1 MRIESTSAP
10 WRLQIQPATKIA
22 RLWRRI
28 FEQRP
33 QFIVALEPRRLV
45 ALIESSHR
53 DAHNAGAALL
63 DQSDAAFELAAGF
76 NPVVDHQDPIA
87 RGQ

>member
-1 MRIESTSAP
+1 M
-10 WRLQIQPATKIA
+10 
-22 RLWRRI
+22 

-53 DAHNAGAALL
+53 DAHNAGAAPL

-76 NPVVDHQDPIA
+76 NPVVDHQDLIA
-87 RGQ
+87 RVNERFVNFEGFFCRYSR

>member
-10 WRLQIQPATKIA
+10 WRLQIQPATKTV
-22 RLWRRI
+22 RLWRRM

-53 DAHNAGAALL
+53 DAHNAGAAPL